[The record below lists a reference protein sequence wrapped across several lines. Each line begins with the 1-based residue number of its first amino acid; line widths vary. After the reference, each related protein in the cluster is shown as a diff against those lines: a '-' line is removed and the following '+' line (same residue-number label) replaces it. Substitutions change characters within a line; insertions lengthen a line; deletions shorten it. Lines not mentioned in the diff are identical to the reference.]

1 MKSCA
6 RSWMLNDLHN
16 GLTALLRSEL
26 PEGMRAQV
34 GISFA
39 TPGEEFPPAGVAL
52 PAINMFL
59 YDIATNPDLRHS
71 GGGWEP
77 QGGGQFLRA
86 PDPFRIACHYIVTAW
101 AREGTP
107 SPEDDEFRVLGEAMR
122 VLLRYR
128 LLPPIAIVGEI
139 ARIGVPVHVRA
150 LEGGRL
156 GSPGEFWQAL
166 GGKPRPFFNYSL
178 IFALPV
184 SDPEV
189 STAAVTATRVE
200 IGRKTP

>member
-1 MKSCA
+1 
-6 RSWMLNDLHN
+6 MLQDLHR
-16 GLTALLRSEL
+16 GLTALLRAEL
-26 PEGMRAQV
+26 PEDIRGQI

-39 TPGEEFPPAGVAL
+39 TPGDDFPPASVAL
-52 PAINMFL
+52 PALNLFL
-59 YDIATNPDLRHS
+59 YDIVNNTDLRQS

-77 QGGGQFLRA
+77 QAPGEFYRT

-101 AREGTP
+101 ARDGVPE
-107 SPEDDEFRVLGEAMR
+107 PEDDEFRLLGEAMR

-128 LLPPIAIVGEI
+128 ILPPVAVVGEF
-139 ARIGVPVHVRA
+139 ARRNYLIHVRA

-189 STAAVTATRVE
+189 STAAVTDPRVD
-200 IGRKTP
+200 IVRKP

>member
-1 MKSCA
+1 
-6 RSWMLNDLHN
+6 MLHDLHR
-16 GLTALLRSEL
+16 GVIALLRAEL
-26 PEGMRAQV
+26 PDELRNAI

-39 TPGEEFPPAGVAL
+39 TPGEDFPPASVAL
-52 PAINMFL
+52 PAINLFL
-59 YDIATNPDLRHS
+59 YDIVSSPDLRLS
-71 GGGWEP
+71 AGGWDQQSP
-77 QGGGQFLRA
+77 GQFLRH
-86 PDPFRIACHYIVTAW
+86 PEPYRIACHYIVTAW

-107 SPEDDEFRVLGEAMR
+107 APEEDEHRLLGETMR

-128 LLPPIAIVGEI
+128 ILPPIAVTGEL
-139 ARIGVPVHVRA
+139 ARGGYPIHVRA

-189 STAAVTATRVE
+189 STAAIHETRVE
-200 IGRKTP
+200 VGRKQP

>member
-1 MKSCA
+1 
-6 RSWMLNDLHN
+6 MLQDLN
-16 GLTALLRSEL
+16 RGITALLRAEL
-26 PEGMRAQV
+26 PEDIRAQI

-39 TPGEEFPPAGVAL
+39 APGDDFPPASVPL
-52 PAINMFL
+52 PALNLFL
-59 YDIATNPDLRHS
+59 YDIVNNPDLRQS
-71 GGGWEP
+71 GGAWERTAP
-77 QGGGQFLRA
+77 DQFLRT
-86 PDPFRIACHYIVTAW
+86 PDPYRVACHYIVTAW

-107 SPEDDEFRVLGEAMR
+107 APEDDEYRLLGEAMR

-128 LLPPIAIVGEI
+128 LLPPIAVTGEI
-139 ARIGVPVHVRA
+139 ARIGYPVHVRA

-166 GGKPRPFFNYSL
+166 GGKPRPFFNYTL

-189 STAAVTATRVE
+189 STAAVKETRVE
-200 IGRKTP
+200 IGPIPVRSKQGE

>member
-1 MKSCA
+1 
-6 RSWMLNDLHN
+6 MLQDLHR
-16 GLTALLRSEL
+16 GVVMLLRAEL
-26 PEGMRAQV
+26 PEELRNAI

-39 TPGEEFPPAGVAL
+39 TPGEDFPPASVAL
-52 PAINMFL
+52 PAINLFL
-59 YDIATNPDLRHS
+59 YDMVTFPELRQS
-71 GGGWEP
+71 VGGWEQQP
-77 QGGGQFLRA
+77 NNSFVRG
-86 PDPFRIACHYIVTAW
+86 PEPYRIACHYIVTAW

-107 SPEDDEFRVLGEAMR
+107 APEEDEYRLLGETMR

-128 LLPPIAIVGEI
+128 ILPPIAVTGEF
-139 ARIGVPVHVRA
+139 ARMGYPIHVRA

-189 STAAVTATRVE
+189 STAAVTETRVE
-200 IGRKTP
+200 IGRKPP

>member
-1 MKSCA
+1 
-6 RSWMLNDLHN
+6 MLHDLHR
-16 GLTALLRSEL
+16 GVIALLRAEL
-26 PEGMRAQV
+26 PEELRNAI

-39 TPGEEFPPAGVAL
+39 TPGEDFPPASVAL
-52 PAINMFL
+52 PAINLFL
-59 YDIATNPDLRHS
+59 YDMVNAPELRHS
-71 GGGWEP
+71 TGGWEQP
-77 QGGGQFLRA
+77 QPGQFERH
-86 PDPFRIACHYIVTAW
+86 PNPYRIACHYIVTAW

-107 SPEDDEFRVLGEAMR
+107 APEDDEHRLLGEAMR

-128 LLPPIAIVGEI
+128 ILPPIAVTGEL
-139 ARIGVPVHVRA
+139 ARIGYPIHVRA

-184 SDPEV
+184 TEPEV
-189 STAAVTATRVE
+189 STAAIRETRVE
-200 IGRKTP
+200 IHGPSGLMVGPKP

>member
-1 MKSCA
+1 
-6 RSWMLNDLHN
+6 MLQDLHR
-16 GLTALLRSEL
+16 GLTALLRAEL
-26 PEGMRAQV
+26 PEEIRGVV

-39 TPGEEFPPAGVAL
+39 TPGDDFPPASVPL
-52 PAINMFL
+52 PALNLFL
-59 YDIATNPDLRHS
+59 YDIVSNTDLRQS
-71 GGGWEP
+71 GGAWEP
-77 QGGGQFLRA
+77 QGPNQFLRA
-86 PDPFRIACHYIVTAW
+86 PDPYRIACHYIVTAW
-101 AREGTP
+101 AREGVP
-107 SPEDDEFRVLGEAMR
+107 SPEEDELHLLGEAMR

-128 LLPPIAIVGEI
+128 ILPPIAVTGEFAQRNYPI
-139 ARIGVPVHVRA
+139 HVRA

-189 STAAVTATRVE
+189 STAAVTEARVDVA
-200 IGRKTP
+200 RKP

>member
-1 MKSCA
+1 
-6 RSWMLNDLHN
+6 MLHELHQ
-16 GLTALLRSEL
+16 GLTALLRQEL
-26 PEGMRAQV
+26 PEDLRTQI

-39 TPGEEFPPAGVAL
+39 TPNDDFPPAGVAL
-52 PAINMFL
+52 PALNLFL
-59 YDIATNPDLRHS
+59 YDIMTSPDLRHS
-71 GGGWEP
+71 GAGWEQQAP
-77 QGGGQFLRA
+77 GQFLRT
-86 PDPFRIACHYIVTAW
+86 PDPYRIACHYIVTAW

-107 SPEDDEFRVLGEAMR
+107 APEEDEHRLLGEAMR
-122 VLLRYR
+122 ALLRYR
-128 LLPPIAIVGEI
+128 ILPPHAVTGEF
-139 ARIGVPVHVRA
+139 ARIGVPIHVRA

-189 STAAVTATRVE
+189 STAAVSVTRVE
-200 IGRKTP
+200 IGRKQP

>member
-1 MKSCA
+1 
-6 RSWMLNDLHN
+6 MLQDLHR
-16 GLTALLRSEL
+16 GLTALLRAEL
-26 PEGMRAQV
+26 PEDMRAQI

-39 TPGEEFPPAGVAL
+39 TPGEDFPPAGVNL

-59 YDIATNPDLRHS
+59 YDMSQNPDLRQS
-71 GGGWEP
+71 GAGWEQQAP
-77 QGGGQFLRA
+77 GQFSRT
-86 PDPFRIACHYIVTAW
+86 PDPYRIACHYIVTAW

-107 SPEDDEFRVLGEAMR
+107 SPEEDEFRLLGEAMR
-122 VLLRYR
+122 ALLRYR
-128 LLPPIAIVGEI
+128 ILPPVAVTGEL
-139 ARIGVPVHVRA
+139 ARIGYPIHVRA

-178 IFALPV
+178 TFALPV
-184 SDPEV
+184 GDPEV
-189 STAAVTATRVE
+189 STAAVRETRVD

>member
-1 MKSCA
+1 
-6 RSWMLNDLHN
+6 MLHDLHR
-16 GLTALLRSEL
+16 GVTTLLRTEL
-26 PEGMRAQV
+26 PEELRSAV

-39 TPGEEFPPAGVAL
+39 TPGEDFPPASVAL
-52 PAINMFL
+52 PAINLFL
-59 YDIATNPDLRHS
+59 YDMVNTPEMRHS
-71 GGGWEP
+71 VGMWEA
-77 QGGGQFLRA
+77 QGDGRYLRG
-86 PDPFRIACHYIVTAW
+86 PEPYRIACHYIVTAW

-107 SPEDDEFRVLGEAMR
+107 APEEDEHRLLGETMR

-128 LLPPIAIVGEI
+128 ILPPHAVTGEF
-139 ARIGVPVHVRA
+139 ARQDYPIHVRA
-150 LEGGRL
+150 LESGRL

-189 STAAVTATRVE
+189 STAAVHETRVD
-200 IGRKTP
+200 IGRIAP

>member
-1 MKSCA
+1 
-6 RSWMLNDLHN
+6 MLQDLHR
-16 GLTALLRSEL
+16 GLTALLRAEL
-26 PEGMRAQV
+26 PEDIRAQI

-39 TPGEEFPPAGVAL
+39 TPGDDFPPASVAL
-52 PAINMFL
+52 PALNLFL
-59 YDIATNPDLRHS
+59 YDIVSNADLRQS

-77 QGGGQFLRA
+77 QGQGEFLRA

-101 AREGTP
+101 ARDGVP
-107 SPEDDEFRVLGEAMR
+107 APEDDEFRLLGEAMR

-128 LLPPIAIVGEI
+128 ILPPMAVVGEF
-139 ARIGVPVHVRA
+139 ARRNYLIHVRA

-184 SDPEV
+184 SDPEL
-189 STAAVTATRVE
+189 STAAVTDPRVD
-200 IGRKTP
+200 IVRKP

>member
-1 MKSCA
+1 
-6 RSWMLNDLHN
+6 MLQDLHR
-16 GLTALLRSEL
+16 GLTALLRAEL
-26 PEGMRAQV
+26 PEDIRGQI

-39 TPGEEFPPAGVAL
+39 TPGDDFPPASVPL
-52 PAINMFL
+52 PALNLFL
-59 YDIATNPDLRHS
+59 YDIVSNTDLRHS
-71 GGGWEP
+71 GRGWEAQSP
-77 QGGGQFLRA
+77 QEFLRA
-86 PDPFRIACHYIVTAW
+86 PDPYRVACHYIVTAW
-101 AREGTP
+101 AREGVP
-107 SPEDDEFRVLGEAMR
+107 APEEDELRLLGEAMR

-128 LLPPIAIVGEI
+128 ILPPIAVTGEFAQRDYPI
-139 ARIGVPVHVRA
+139 HVRA

-189 STAAVTATRVE
+189 STAAVTEARVDFV
-200 IGRKTP
+200 RKP

>member
-1 MKSCA
+1 
-6 RSWMLNDLHN
+6 MLQDLHR
-16 GLTALLRSEL
+16 GLTALLRAEL
-26 PEGMRAQV
+26 PEDIRSQI

-39 TPGEEFPPAGVAL
+39 TPGDDFPPASVAL
-52 PAINMFL
+52 PALNLFL
-59 YDIATNPDLRHS
+59 YDIVNNAELRQS

-77 QGGGQFLRA
+77 QAPGEFLRA

-101 AREGTP
+101 ARDGVP
-107 SPEDDEFRVLGEAMR
+107 APEDDEFRLLGEAMR

-128 LLPPIAIVGEI
+128 ILPPMAVVGEF
-139 ARIGVPVHVRA
+139 ARRNYLIHVRA

-184 SDPEV
+184 SEPEV
-189 STAAVTATRVE
+189 STAAVTDPRIDIV
-200 IGRKTP
+200 RKP

>member
-1 MKSCA
+1 MA
-6 RSWMLNDLHN
+6 PTMLHELDQSLE
-16 GLTALLRSEL
+16 ALLREYGDPAL
-26 PEGMRAQV
+26 LAQTS
-34 GISFA
+34 ITFA
-39 TPGEEFPPAGVAL
+39 TPGANFPPQGVVL
-52 PAINMFL
+52 PALNLFL
-59 YDIATNPDLRHS
+59 YDIVNNPDLRHS
-71 GGGWEP
+71 GAGWQQTAP
-77 QGGGQFLRA
+77 SQFLRT
-86 PDPFRIACHYIVTAW
+86 PDPYRVACHYIVTAW

-107 SPEDDEFRVLGEAMR
+107 APEDDEYRLLGEAMR

-128 LLPPIAIVGEI
+128 ILPPVAVVGEI
-139 ARIGVPVHVRA
+139 ARIGYPIHVRA

-189 STAAVTATRVE
+189 STAAVTEARVDVV
-200 IGRKTP
+200 RKP

>member
-1 MKSCA
+1 
-6 RSWMLNDLHN
+6 MLQDLHR
-16 GLTALLRSEL
+16 GLTALLRAEL
-26 PEGMRAQV
+26 PEEIRGVV

-39 TPGEEFPPAGVAL
+39 TPGDDFPPASVPL
-52 PAINMFL
+52 PALNLFL
-59 YDIATNPDLRHS
+59 YDIVSNTDLRQS
-71 GGGWEP
+71 GGAWEP
-77 QGGGQFLRA
+77 QGPNQFLRA
-86 PDPFRIACHYIVTAW
+86 PDPYRIACHYIVTAW
-101 AREGTP
+101 AREGVP
-107 SPEDDEFRVLGEAMR
+107 SPEEDELHLLGEAMR

-128 LLPPIAIVGEI
+128 ILPPIAVTGEFAQRSYPI
-139 ARIGVPVHVRA
+139 HVRA

-189 STAAVTATRVE
+189 STAAVTEARVDVV
-200 IGRKTP
+200 RKP

>member
-1 MKSCA
+1 MKSLW
-6 RSWMLNDLHN
+6 SIVLQDLHR
-16 GLTALLRSEL
+16 GITALLRAEL
-26 PEGMRAQV
+26 PEDIRGQI

-39 TPGEEFPPAGVAL
+39 TPGEDFPPASVAL
-52 PAINMFL
+52 PALNLFL
-59 YDIATNPDLRHS
+59 YDIVNNGDLRQS
-71 GGGWEP
+71 GGGWEA
-77 QGGGQFLRA
+77 QGQGEFMRA

-107 SPEDDEFRVLGEAMR
+107 SPEDDEFRLLGEAMR

-128 LLPPIAIVGEI
+128 ILPASAVFGEF
-139 ARIGVPVHVRA
+139 ARRNYMVHVRA

-184 SDPEV
+184 NEPEV
-189 STAAVTATRVE
+189 STAVVTDARVD
-200 IGRKTP
+200 IVRKP

>member
-1 MKSCA
+1 MRA
-6 RSWMLNDLHN
+6 
-16 GLTALLRSEL
+16 EL
-26 PEGMRAQV
+26 PEDIRSQI

-39 TPGEEFPPAGVAL
+39 TPGDDFPPASVAL
-52 PAINMFL
+52 PALNLFL
-59 YDIATNPDLRHS
+59 YDIVNNAELRQS

-77 QGGGQFLRA
+77 QAPGEFLRA

-101 AREGTP
+101 ARDGVP
-107 SPEDDEFRVLGEAMR
+107 APEDDEFRLLGEAMR

-128 LLPPIAIVGEI
+128 ILPPMAVVGEF
-139 ARIGVPVHVRA
+139 ARRNYLIHVRA

-184 SDPEV
+184 SEPEV
-189 STAAVTATRVE
+189 STAAVTDPRIDIV
-200 IGRKTP
+200 RKP

>member
-1 MKSCA
+1 
-6 RSWMLNDLHN
+6 MLQDLN
-16 GLTALLRSEL
+16 RGITALLRAEL
-26 PEGMRAQV
+26 PEDIRAQI

-39 TPGEEFPPAGVAL
+39 APSDDFPPATVPL
-52 PAINMFL
+52 PALNLFL
-59 YDIATNPDLRHS
+59 YDIINNPDLRHS
-71 GGGWEP
+71 GAGWEKTAP
-77 QGGGQFLRA
+77 SQFLRT
-86 PDPFRIACHYIVTAW
+86 PDPYRIACHYIVTAW

-107 SPEDDEFRVLGEAMR
+107 APEDDEYRLLGEAMR

-128 LLPPIAIVGEI
+128 ILPPIAVVGEI
-139 ARIGVPVHVRA
+139 ARINYPIHVRA

-166 GGKPRPFFNYSL
+166 GGKPRPFFNYTL

-189 STAAVTATRVE
+189 STAAVKETRVE
-200 IGRKTP
+200 IGTIPVRGERGE